1 MAEMSGGTIAVNGA
15 TTGTSHRSRSESV
28 ITAAILAGSLLATLD
43 LEDFG
48 WWSREILTGFPEFR
62 RKIRRGWDTHKSEY
76 L

>member
-1 MAEMSGGTIAVNGA
+1 MAEMSVGITDANGV
-15 TTGTSHRSRSESV
+15 TTGTSRRNLLESAV
-28 ITAAILAGSLLATLD
+28 AATILVAVTID

-48 WWSREILTGFPEFR
+48 WWSREVLTGFPELR

>member
-1 MAEMSGGTIAVNGA
+1 MAVTSGDITAANGV

-62 RKIRRGWDTHKSEY
+62 RKIRRGWETHKSEY